1 MNCPYCLT
9 PGVPSSGRCTA
20 CGRAIP
26 VAVTTAVLTP
36 PPSQTVV
43 GLTQHAQ
50 SSFDDDAPTDG
61 ATIVSASP
69 RSATGPLGVG
79 QAFGARYHIIR
90 VLGVGGMGAVYH
102 AWDAELGMAVALK
115 VIRPETS
122 TDPVTAQEMER
133 RFKQELVLA
142 RQVTHKNVVRIHD
155 LGEIRG
161 IKYITMPYLDGS
173 DLATTLK
180 ERSKLPV
187 PEALSIARDVA
198 AGLAAAHE
206 AGIVHR
212 DLKPANIM
220 ILSDHALIMDFGIA
234 RSAGNVSAATAP
246 SSLPAMGTPAWQT
259 QGAVTTATVAGAI
272 LGTVHYMAPEQARG
286 EVVDQRADIYA
297 FGLIFSDMLLG
308 VRRSENAVAELKQRM
323 EAAPP
328 PVRATDPSIPGAVEA
343 LIGRCLEPDPSARFQ
358 TSAELVGALDRL
370 DENGELIPVRRVV
383 GMRLMAAIITL
394 GIAIVGGVWWY
405 ERSLIPPPPHD
416 PVSVVIADFQN
427 GTNDATFD
435 RTLEPMLK
443 RALEGASFITAYDR
457 NAISSTLGIRPP
469 ERLDEQAAR
478 ELAVKQGLGI
488 VLSGAVNPQGNGY
501 QVSIKAVQ
509 TVSGT
514 VITSA
519 DGRAANKDQVLGV
532 ATGLVTAVRKALGDD
547 TSDSAQLFAM
557 ETLSTISLDV
567 VRHFAAALQ
576 ASTNN
581 RFADALESFSKAV
594 ELDPKFG
601 AGYIGMAA
609 MSRNLGRPQEAQ
621 KYTEEALR
629 YLDGMT
635 ERERFNARGM
645 LYLGTG
651 DYQQCVKEYTDL
663 VNRFAGDV
671 YARNR
676 LALCATH
683 LRDMREAVQEM
694 KEVVKFVPK
703 RAIFR
708 VNLALYESYGGDFQA
723 GEQEARSAQD
733 LGSPLGLLPLAFAQL
748 GQGQPSQASE
758 TYQALGRADVLGSLG
773 ASFAAS
779 GLGDLAIYEGR
790 FADARRVLEQGA
802 AADLKGNAKD
812 RAAAK
817 FVSLGYVHLLRG
829 QTGAAAAAAETALAN
844 SQAVKIR
851 FLAGRVLIEA
861 NRAAAARPLIAALGS
876 ETQSEPRAYAK
887 ILEGDA
893 LLKTGDA
900 RRAIALFGEANGL
913 LDAWIGHFDLGRAY
927 LEAGL
932 FAQADS
938 EFDRCLMRRGEALAL
953 FIDEEPTYGYL
964 PPVYY
969 YQGRAREG
977 LKTERFADSYREYIK
992 IRGNSK
998 EDPLLAE
1005 VQRRAGR

>member
-1 MNCPYCLT
+1 MPL
-9 PGVPSSGRCTA
+9 
-20 CGRAIP
+20 
-26 VAVTTAVLTP
+26 AVTTAVLTP
-36 PPSQTVV
+36 PPQTVIALTQPSQTP
-43 GLTQHAQ
+43 L
-50 SSFDDDAPTDG
+50 DDAPTDG
-61 ATIVSASP
+61 ATIVSTAP
-69 RSATGPLGVG
+69 RSATGPLHVG

-122 TDPVTAQEMER
+122 IDPVTAQEMER

-155 LGEIRG
+155 LGEISG

-173 DLATTLK
+173 DLATKLK

-187 PEALSIARDVA
+187 PEALSIVRDVA

-220 ILSDHALIMDFGIA
+220 ILSDHAVIMDFGIA
-234 RSAGNVSAATAP
+234 RSAGNVSAAAAP
-246 SSLPAMGTPAWQT
+246 SSAPVTGTATAAWQT
-259 QGAVTTATVAGAI
+259 QGAATTATVAGAI

-286 EVVDQRADIYA
+286 EVVDQRADVYA

-308 VRRSENAVAELKQRM
+308 IRRSENAVAELKRRM

-328 PVRATDPSIPGAVEA
+328 PVRATDPSIPAAVET
-343 LIGRCLEPDPSARFQ
+343 LIGRCLEPDPAARFQ
-358 TSAELVGALDRL
+358 TSAELVAALDAL
-370 DENGELIPVRRVV
+370 DEQGEPIPIKRVV
-383 GMRLMAAIITL
+383 RLPVVVGVVAML
-394 GIAIVGGVWWY
+394 LVVSGGIWWY
-405 ERSLIPPPPHD
+405 QRSLIPPAPHD

-427 GTNDATFD
+427 GTNDVTFD

-443 RALEGASFITAYDR
+443 RALEGANFISAYDR
-457 NAISSTLGIRPP
+457 NAISGTLGVRPP

-478 ELAVKQGLGI
+478 ELAVRQGLGV
-488 VLSGAVNPQGNGY
+488 VLSGAVTQQGNGY
-501 QVSIKAVQ
+501 QVSVKAVQ

-519 DGRAANKDQVLGV
+519 DGRAATKDQVLGV
-532 ATGLVTAVRKALGDD
+532 ATRLVTEVRKALGDD

-557 ETLSTISLDV
+557 ETLSTTSLDV
-567 VRHFAAALQ
+567 VRHFAAALE

-581 RFADALESFSKAV
+581 RFADAFTSFSKAV

-645 LYLGTG
+645 LYLGIG

-663 VNRFAGDV
+663 VNRFSGDV

-676 LALCATH
+676 LAICATH

-723 GEQEARSAQD
+723 GEQEARGAQD
-733 LGSPLGLLPLAFAQL
+733 LGSPLGLLPLAFAKL
-748 GQGQPSQASE
+748 GQGLPSEASE
-758 TYQALGRADVLGSLG
+758 TYQALGQAEALGTLG

-779 GLGDLAIYEGR
+779 GLGDLAVYEGR
-790 FADARRVLEQGA
+790 FADARRVLEAGA
-802 AADLKGNAKD
+802 AADLKANAKD

-817 FVSLGYVHLLRG
+817 FASLGYAQLLRG
-829 QTGAAAAAAETALAN
+829 QPAAAAAAAESALAN
-844 SQAVKIR
+844 SEAVKIR
-851 FLAGRVLIEA
+851 FLAGRLLIEA
-861 NRAAAARPLIAALGS
+861 NRTAAARPLITALSS
-876 ETQSEPRAYAK
+876 ETQPEPRAYAK
-887 ILEGDA
+887 ILEGDV
-893 LLKTGDA
+893 LLKSGDA
-900 RRAIALFGEANGL
+900 RQAIARFGEANSL
-913 LDAWIGHFDLGRAY
+913 LDTWIGHFDLGRAY

-938 EFDRCLMRRGEALAL
+938 EFDRCLTRRGEALAL

-964 PPVYY
+964 PAVYY

>member
-1 MNCPYCLT
+1 MNCPYCLA

-26 VAVTTAVLTP
+26 LAVTTAVLTP
-36 PPSQTVV
+36 PPQTVV
-43 GLTQHAQ
+43 ALTQPSQ
-50 SSFDDDAPTDG
+50 SSFDDAPTDG
-61 ATIVSASP
+61 ATIVSAAP
-69 RSATGPLGVG
+69 RSSTGPLNVG

-122 TDPVTAQEMER
+122 TDPLAAQEMER

-155 LGEIRG
+155 LGEISG

-173 DLATTLK
+173 DLATKLK
-180 ERSKLPV
+180 ERTKLPV
-187 PEALSIARDVA
+187 SDALSIARDVA

-220 ILSDHALIMDFGIA
+220 ILADHAVIMDFGIA
-234 RSAGNVSAATAP
+234 RSAGNVTAVTAP
-246 SSLPAMGTPAWQT
+246 SSLPPTGTPAWQT
-259 QGAVTTATVAGAI
+259 MGGVTTATVAGAI

-308 VRRSENAVAELKQRM
+308 IRRSENAVAELKQRM

-328 PVRATDPSIPGAVEA
+328 PVRTTDPWIPGAVDA
-343 LIGRCLEPDPSARFQ
+343 LIARCLAPDPSVRFQ
-358 TSAELVGALDRL
+358 TSTELVAALDRL

-383 GMRLMAAIITL
+383 GMRLVAAVAVL
-394 GIAIVGGVWWY
+394 GVAIVGGVWWY

-427 GTNDATFD
+427 GTNDVTFN

-443 RALEGASFITAYDR
+443 RALEGANFISAYDR
-457 NAISSTLGIRPP
+457 SAISGTLGVRPP

-478 ELAVKQGLGI
+478 ELAVRQGLGV
-488 VLSGAVNPQGNGY
+488 VLSGAVTPQGNGY

-519 DGRAANKDQVLGV
+519 DGRAATKDQVLGV
-532 ATGLVTAVRKALGDD
+532 ATRLVTDVRKALGDD

-557 ETLSTISLDV
+557 ETLSTTSLDV
-567 VRHFAAALQ
+567 VRHFATALE

-581 RFADALESFSKAV
+581 RFADAFQSFSKAV

-723 GEQEARSAQD
+723 GEQEARAAQD
-733 LGSPLGLLPLAFAQL
+733 LGSPLALLPLEFAEL

-758 TYQALGRADVLGSLG
+758 TYQALGQAEALGTLG

-779 GLGDLAIYEGR
+779 GLGDLAVYEGR
-790 FADARRVLEQGA
+790 FADARRVLEAGA
-802 AADLKGNAKD
+802 AADLKANAKD

-817 FVSLGYVHLLRG
+817 FASLAYAHLLRG
-829 QTGAAAAAAETALAN
+829 QTDAAAAAAETALAN
-844 SQAVKIR
+844 SEAVKIR

-861 NRAAAARPLIAALGS
+861 NRTAAARPLITALSS
-876 ETQSEPRAYAK
+876 ETQPEPKAYAK

-900 RRAIALFGEANGL
+900 RRAIALLGEANSL
-913 LDAWIGHFDLGRAY
+913 LDSWIGHFDLGRAY

-938 EFDRCLMRRGEALAL
+938 EFDRCLTRRGEALAL